1 MEKVVIE
8 LYDYLELD
16 PKAKDI
22 AKSEVGFINEW
33 VDDSYESY
41 RKALEL
47 YRLLDL
53 GKDEKGEPIVIKGV
67 RLYKFIQNNIM
78 PHLTARKLYND
89 DFRYFTTC
97 PTVEK
102 NERLSRIFHEISPI
116 HLTGYCDDFLFLKPI
131 TDFMDKIDITLTN
144 LHLLDIDLEYIF
156 ERRQLEEEE
165 IFYKDKEFAEYCE
178 DNRIKF
184 LKSGKRFSL

>member
-1 MEKVVIE
+1 MKKVVIE

-22 AKSEVGFINEW
+22 AKGEVGFINEW

-78 PHLTARKLYND
+78 PHLTARRLYHEY
-89 DFRYFTTC
+89 FSYFTTS

-102 NERLSRIFHEISPI
+102 DERLSRIFYNISPI
-116 HLTGYCDDFLFLKPI
+116 HLTGYCDDFIYLKPI
-131 TDFMDKIDITLTN
+131 TDFMNKVDITLTN

-156 ERRQLEEEE
+156 ERRQEEEEE